1 MIELMKT
8 FIRSLF
14 PKRCA
19 YCGKVI
25 ASNRTM
31 CYECDKNLPR
41 VKGTVCVRCGREKD
55 ACSCKGAEKYFTSL
69 AAPFYFEDNVRKGL
83 HAFKFRKSPDN
94 AEAYCIEMAQTVK
107 HRFSGVNF
115 DFITEVPMTEK
126 SLRKRGYNQCA
137 LLAKGVSELTDIEY
151 KPDFLVKLFDTQS
164 QHGLSY
170 YLRKGNLTG
179 VFDVSEPGLVKDKT
193 ILLCDDVSTSGETL
207 NECAKMLW
215 LYGAKDVYCISCALT
230 KAKKKNIKERK

>member
-1 MIELMKT
+1 MIGILKS

-31 CYECDKNLPR
+31 CCECELNLPR
-41 VKGTVCVRCGREKD
+41 VKSDVCTKCGMEKVF
-55 ACSCKGAEKYFTSL
+55 CSCKGAEKYFAEL
-69 AAPFYFEDNVRKGL
+69 AAPFYFENNVRKGL
-83 HAFKFRKSPDN
+83 HAFKFRKCPDN

-107 HRFSGVNF
+107 QRFSGVHF

-126 SLRKRGYNQCA
+126 SLKKRGYNQCA
-137 LLAKGVSELTDIEY
+137 LLAKGISELLNIEH
-151 KPDFLVKLFDTQS
+151 KPDLLVKLFDTQI

-170 YLRKGNLTG
+170 YLRKGNING
-179 VFDVSEPGLVKDKT
+179 VFDVADPVLIKDKT
-193 ILLCDDVSTSGETL
+193 ILLCDDVSTTGATL

-230 KAKKKNIKERK
+230 KSKKNNTKERK

>member
-1 MIELMKT
+1 MIEVFKS

-19 YCGKVI
+19 YCGRVI

-31 CYECDKNLPR
+31 CYECENILPR
-41 VKGTVCVRCGREKD
+41 VKGTICVRCGREKEF
-55 ACSCKGAEKYFTSL
+55 CSCKGAEKYFISL
-69 AAPFYFEDNVRKGL
+69 VAPFYFEDNVRKGL

-107 HRFSGVNF
+107 QRFSDVHF

-126 SLRKRGYNQCA
+126 SLKKRGYNQCS
-137 LLAKGVSELTDIEY
+137 LLANGISKLSDIEY
-151 KPDFLVKLFDTQS
+151 KTGVLVKLFDTKI
-164 QHGLSY
+164 QHKLSF

-179 VFDVSEPGLVKDKT
+179 VFDVSEPALVKDKT

-215 LYGAKDVYCISCALT
+215 LYGAKEVYCVSCALT
-230 KAKKKNIKERK
+230 KSKKKK